1 MTTTGGSLPPII
13 VLAEDDAPL
22 RDLLA
27 GLLRRSFPDHDVSAH
42 GDGLEAD
49 EAIVDLLAQ
58 GREVAMVVSDLVM
71 PRMDGLELLER
82 ASERDPGCARIIL
95 TGQGALESAVQS
107 LRLGVDDYLTKPF
120 TQPELVRTLRRH
132 LHSRA
137 LERDNA
143 RLRRELTYTY
153 RYVARL
159 NQALLVRFDRY
170 LEPILEATNVT
181 EEQRR
186 GALRCRRAM
195 DLVARAYRVAPA
207 GEGGSD
213 RIHVV
218 PLRQLVDGAIRM
230 TEGDRSF
237 DRDPFVVREPAHS
250 PLVRIDDGAARL
262 ALSQLLDNALYS
274 GPGRAEVTLLGEGR
288 NWPEGMTK
296 ADMSSSVRQAL
307 ARGYVGVSIR
317 NTAALTRDDE
327 AYIRR
332 VLSGRPDSDD
342 EFRGL
347 GLPLARLYTTIL
359 GARIVFQWRST
370 RSEVTFTVLFPK
382 APPAGEDRVPS
393 GSWDTGTQSGSWDA
407 GTHSGS
413 WDT

>member
-1 MTTTGGSLPPII
+1 MIGTGGNLPPLI

-27 GLLRRSFPDHDVSAH
+27 GLLRRTFPDHEVSAH
-42 GDGLEAD
+42 ADGLEAD
-49 EAIVDLLAQ
+49 QAIDEHLSQ
-58 GREVAMVVSDLVM
+58 GRELAMVVSDLVM
-71 PRMDGLELLER
+71 PKMDGLELLER
-82 ASERDPGCARIIL
+82 ASDRDPGCARIIL

-120 TQPELVRTLRRH
+120 TQPELVRTLKRH

-143 RLRRELTYTY
+143 ALRRELTYTY

-159 NQALLVRFDRY
+159 TEALLERFDRY
-170 LEPILEATNVT
+170 LEPILEGPGVS

-195 DLVARAYRVAPA
+195 DLVARAYRVDPVGQGGT
-207 GEGGSD
+207 GEGS
-213 RIHVV
+213 RVV
-218 PLRQLVDGAIRM
+218 PLRELVSGAIRM
-230 TEGDRSF
+230 TLADRSYE
-237 DRDPFVVREPAHS
+237 RDPFVVREPAHS
-250 PLVRIDDGAARL
+250 PLVRIDEGAARL
-262 ALSQLLDNALYS
+262 ALSQLLDNALWS
-274 GPGRAEVTLLGEGR
+274 GPGRADVTVLGEGR
-288 NWPEGMTK
+288 NWPEGLTES
-296 ADMSSSVRQAL
+296 DLPSSVRQAL
-307 ARGYVGVSIR
+307 SQGYVGVSIR

-332 VLSGRPDSDD
+332 VLSGQPDSDD

-359 GARIVFQWRST
+359 GARVVFQWRST

-382 APPAGEDRVPS
+382 GPQSGQDKVPS
-393 GSWDTGTQSGSWDA
+393 GSWDTGTWSGSLD
-407 GTHSGS
+407 S
-413 WDT
+413 

>member
-1 MTTTGGSLPPII
+1 MIGTGGSLPPLI
-13 VLAEDDAPL
+13 VLAEDDASL

-27 GLLRRSFPDHDVSAH
+27 GLLRRSFPDHEVSAY
-42 GDGLEAD
+42 GDGVEAD
-49 EAIVDLLAQ
+49 EAIVELLAQ

-71 PRMDGLELLER
+71 PKMDGLELLER
-82 ASERDPGCARIIL
+82 TSERDPGCARIIL

-137 LERDNA
+137 LQRDNA

-159 NQALLVRFDRY
+159 SEALLVRFDRY
-170 LEPILEATNVT
+170 LEPILEGPNVS

-195 DLVARAYRVAPA
+195 DLVARAYRIAPA
-207 GEGGSD
+207 GEGSSG
-213 RIHVV
+213 RGVRVV
-218 PLRQLVDGAIRM
+218 PLRELVDGAIRM
-230 TEGDRSF
+230 VVGDRSLE
-237 DRDPFVVREPAHS
+237 RDPFVVRAPAHS
-250 PLVRIDDGAARL
+250 PVVRIDGGAARL
-262 ALSQLLDNALYS
+262 ALSQLLDNALWS

-288 NWPEGMTK
+288 NWPEGMTES
-296 ADMSSSVRQAL
+296 DMPSSVRQAL
-307 ARGYVGVSIR
+307 ARGFVGVSIR
-317 NTAALTRDDE
+317 NTAGLTRDDE

-332 VLSGRPDSDD
+332 VLSGQPDSDD
-342 EFRGL
+342 QFRGL

-382 APPAGEDRVPS
+382 GPPEGGDQEPS
-393 GSWDTGTQSGSWDA
+393 GSWDTGTWSGPHDA
-407 GTHSGS
+407 
-413 WDT
+413 

>member
-1 MTTTGGSLPPII
+1 MTGTGGTLPPII

-27 GLLRRSFPDHDVSAH
+27 GLLRRNFPDHEVSAH

-120 TQPELVRTLRRH
+120 TQPELVRTLKRH

-137 LERDNA
+137 LQRDNA

-170 LEPILEATNVT
+170 LEPILDGPGVS

-207 GEGGSD
+207 GEGD
-213 RIHVV
+213 RSGRIRVV
-218 PLRQLVDGAIRM
+218 TLRQLVDGAIRM
-230 TEGDRSF
+230 AVGDQSF
-237 DRDPFVVREPAHS
+237 DRDPFVVRAPAHS
-250 PLVRIDDGAARL
+250 PLLRVDEGAARL

-288 NWPEGMTK
+288 NWPDGMTEGDLPS
-296 ADMSSSVRQAL
+296 AVRQAL

-317 NTAALTRDDE
+317 NTAGLTRDDE

-382 APPAGEDRVPS
+382 GPPASPDAVPS
-393 GSWDTGTQSGSWDA
+393 GPWDTGTFSGPYDS
-407 GTHSGS
+407 
-413 WDT
+413 